1 MYFLRQVE
9 TGLQAVQHVQAEQ
22 KLLAAEAGQLPPE
35 VRTEREKQLNA
46 LLELLFAPHAEA
58 IRSVAH
64 EHQLETVQ
72 KILIMQRAQARQAV
86 QCERQALESQAK
98 QTERQAQAAQVAS
111 KAQAEKRALAVR
123 AAGAAQAVQ
132 RAEAL
137 HAEHELRMRAV
148 QALRVEHEASAMRA
162 RQEQELRDEQWARE
176 VQAAQALQ
184 LEQALLIQEN
194 LCSEAVQAVEAKSR
208 KLSQVVQAGPGKQAP
223 AVQAESA
230 SVEDQLKALQAVEA
244 MLQRQRQALHDHEKV
259 AQTVQAIRPQTE
271 QANWYEADQAIRS
284 ATDAVMASK
293 LQILSLTVTK
303 SKVRAQI
310 MKTAIENQVNAFKQ
324 LQTGLDGDI
333 GASGAAQADSAK
345 DSEAKPEANR
355 SQAEEAERIA
365 WRSQMPTSTRRLLIH
380 LAVKAL
386 LEVKPE
392 FRRTPAHIKAL
403 ADRACLAEKAAFATA
418 TNREEYYCSLTDA
431 VSWEFEHGTA

>member
-35 VRTEREKQLNA
+35 VRAEREKQLNA
-46 LLELLFAPHAEA
+46 LLELLFAPHADA

-64 EHQLETVQ
+64 EHRLETVQ
-72 KILIMQRAQARQAV
+72 KILTTQRAQARQAV
-86 QCERQALESQAK
+86 QLERQALESQAK

-111 KAQAEKRALAVR
+111 RGQAEKRALAVR
-123 AAGAAQAVQ
+123 AAEAAEAVE

-303 SKVRAQI
+303 SKLDQAAEAENLKQ
-310 MKTAIENQVNAFKQ
+310 KPKLKAFFGADHPQTALIN
-324 LQTGLDGDI
+324 
-333 GASGAAQADSAK
+333 
-345 DSEAKPEANR
+345 EALLSR

-365 WRSQMPTSTRRLLIH
+365 WRSQMPTSTRRSLIH

-392 FRRTPAHIKAL
+392 FRRNPAHIKAL